1 MGNDSKDE
9 LTLRIGEKLTA
20 ARIESGYT
28 QSRAARAVGTS
39 QSCISAIEHGKK
51 QNVNIIIA
59 LIKLYGAS
67 YEDVFGAVQ
76 VKERTHA
83 ESFSNEGS
91 ELLWELIKDS
101 GIKGLETQTDM
112 AVKICTYMLLRK
124 LYSENSHNSHKLFEL
139 DTEDTMERC
148 VKYLSAQPKDLDR
161 LLSLA
166 GKKVNRLEV
175 PVGKN
180 PELRAF
186 IKECE
191 RILLACT

>member
-1 MGNDSKDE
+1 MSNDSKDE

-39 QSCISAIEHGKK
+39 QSCISAVEHGKK

-67 YEDVFGAVQ
+67 YEDVFGL
-76 VKERTHA
+76 VKVREKNSA
-83 ESFSNEGS
+83 LGCPDEGS
-91 ELLWELIKDS
+91 ELLRELIKDS

-124 LYSENSHNSHKLFEL
+124 LYSENPHNSQKLL
-139 DTEDTMERC
+139 
-148 VKYLSAQPKDLDR
+148 DLDR
-161 LLSLA
+161 ILGMA

-175 PVGKN
+175 SVGKN

-191 RILLACT
+191 HILLACT

>member
-1 MGNDSKDE
+1 MSNDSKDE

-39 QSCISAIEHGKK
+39 QSCISAVEHGKK

-59 LIKLYGAS
+59 LIKLYGVS
-67 YEDVFGAVQ
+67 YEDVFGL
-76 VKERTHA
+76 VKVREKDSA
-83 ESFSNEGS
+83 LGCLDEGS
-91 ELLWELIKDS
+91 ELLRELIKDS

-124 LYSENSHNSHKLFEL
+124 LYSENPHRILG
-139 DTEDTMERC
+139 M
-148 VKYLSAQPKDLDR
+148 
-161 LLSLA
+161 A

-175 PVGKN
+175 SVGKN

-191 RILLACT
+191 HILLACT

>member
-1 MGNDSKDE
+1 MSNDSKDE

-39 QSCISAIEHGKK
+39 QSCISAVEHGKK

-67 YEDVFGAVQ
+67 YEDVFGL
-76 VKERTHA
+76 VKVREKSSA
-83 ESFSNEGS
+83 LGCPDEGS
-91 ELLWELIKDS
+91 ELLRELIKDS

-124 LYSENSHNSHKLFEL
+124 LYSENPHNSHKLFEL
-139 DTEDTMERC
+139 DTEETME
-148 VKYLSAQPKDLDR
+148 LDR
-161 LLSLA
+161 ILGMA

-175 PVGKN
+175 SVGKN

-191 RILLACT
+191 HILLACT